1 MCNTALKPKQY
12 KQKTYCNKNG
22 RGEFI
27 IPCTFEVN
35 VCTGLLFSYSSYH
48 CVVMKS
54 VVQDSFGGRDR
65 DRRASDGKLA
75 GQWASVFKVGKHLYT
90 DTYNTTRLTLACV
103 IQVSKLCRIEG
114 RNLKD
119 SARRM
124 LNR

>member
-1 MCNTALKPKQY
+1 MQIAQMCNAALKPKQY

-54 VVQDSFGGRDR
+54 VVPHNFGGRDR
-65 DRRASDGKLA
+65 L
-75 GQWASVFKVGKHLYT
+75 
-90 DTYNTTRLTLACV
+90 
-103 IQVSKLCRIEG
+103 
-114 RNLKD
+114 
-119 SARRM
+119 
-124 LNR
+124 